1 MQEEPEKDKENEMVY
16 PTEPQP
22 EETAVETLDDQGLKQ
37 FLAIVKELGGIAKNY
52 ALIFVIP
59 IILTGM
65 YGYYKGTQVKPTYTA
80 KITFFLSEERPQV
93 PGFGGANSFANLLQ
107 TTNANFGNPKKLKEY
122 AFTEKVGSKM
132 LFKKYVF
139 RGREDYLA
147 NHYLRLMSGYKD
159 SYYKDF
165 TSVSDLN
172 IPDYLVFKNIL
183 KNIRTMVNIDYNE
196 AEIYSISVTSND
208 EEFSKLLCESFYDN
222 LIDYYIERA
231 TRKAKI
237 TVDFLEEK
245 LAYVKAQLENSE
257 FNLADYKDKANNL
270 VTFKADLN
278 ETRYIRNKTLLEGL
292 YSMTATALEG
302 SKTNLQSIMPL
313 FQTIDEPHLPL
324 QKDVVSTRNQ
334 FIMYMLIGA
343 FIDIIAIVIIYVRR
357 HHWASIK
364 ETIKSA

>member
-1 MQEEPEKDKENEMVY
+1 MQEELDKEKEDTNSAV
-16 PTEPQP
+16 PQQ
-22 EETAVETLDDQGLKQ
+22 EDAVAETIDDQGLKQ

-65 YGYYKGTQVKPTYTA
+65 YGYYKGTQVKPTYIA

-93 PGFGGANSFANLLQ
+93 PGVGSFTNLLQ

-165 TSVSDLN
+165 TSVNDLN

-183 KNIRTMVNIDYNE
+183 RSIRTMVNIDYNE

-278 ETRYIRNKTLLEGL
+278 ETRYVRNKALLEGL

-302 SKTNLQSIMPL
+302 SKTNMQSIMPL

-334 FIMYMLIGA
+334 FIMYMLIGLI
-343 FIDIIAIVIIYVRR
+343 IDIIAIAIIYVRR

>member
-1 MQEEPEKDKENEMVY
+1 MEEKEDIEIIHKTVEEEI
-16 PTEPQP
+16 EPIQD
-22 EETAVETLDDQGLKQ
+22 EGLKNVIKV
-37 FLAIVKELGGIAKNY
+37 LKELFIIARDY
-52 ALIFVIP
+52 LILLVIP
-59 IILTGM
+59 VILTGL
-65 YGYYKGTQVKPTYTA
+65 YGFYKGKQVKPTYTA
-80 KITFFLSEERPQV
+80 KITFFLSEERPQIA
-93 PGFGGANSFANLLQ
+93 GGGSFNNLLQ

-132 LFKKYVF
+132 VFKKYVF

-147 NHYLRLMSGYKD
+147 NHYLRLMSGYKQ
-159 SYYKDF
+159 SYFKEF
-165 TSVSDLN
+165 TSVKDMS
-172 IPDYLVFKNIL
+172 IPDYLVFKQIL
-183 KNIRTMVNIDYNE
+183 GGIRGMVSIDYNE
-196 AEIYSISVTSND
+196 AEIYSIAITSGD
-208 EEFSKLLCESFYDN
+208 EEFSKLLCECFYDN

-278 ETRYIRNKTLLEGL
+278 ETRYIRNKALLEGL
-292 YSMTATALEG
+292 YAQTATALEG

-324 QKDVVSTRNQ
+324 QKNVVSTRNQ
-334 FIMYMLIGA
+334 LIMYMLIGVLMDI
-343 FIDIIAIVIIYVRR
+343 FIIAGVYFKR
-357 HHWASIK
+357 HYWKQVNAMVK
-364 ETIKSA
+364 GA

>member
-1 MQEEPEKDKENEMVY
+1 MQETEEIESVAQNSGQENVEVEPIE
-16 PTEPQP
+16 
-22 EETAVETLDDQGLKQ
+22 DQGLKQ
-37 FLAIVKELGGIAKNY
+37 FLAVLKEIYGIIKSY
-52 ALIFVIP
+52 AVIFVIP
-59 IILTGM
+59 VIITGL

-80 KITFFLSEERPQV
+80 KITFLLSEERPQV
-93 PGFGGANSFANLLQ
+93 PGFGGNNNFANLLQ
-107 TTNANFGNPKKLKEY
+107 TTNTAFANPKKLKEY

-132 LFKKYVF
+132 VFKKYVF

-147 NHYLRLMSGYKD
+147 NHYLRLMSGYKE
-159 SYYKDF
+159 SYFKDF
-165 TSVSDLN
+165 TTVNDMS
-172 IPDYLVFKNIL
+172 IPDYLIFKQIL
-183 KNIRTMVNIDYNE
+183 RGIREMVSIDYNE
-196 AEIYSISVTSND
+196 AEIYSITTTSGD
-208 EEFSKLLCESFYDN
+208 EEFSKLLCEGFYDN
-222 LIDYYIERA
+222 LTDYYIERA

-278 ETRYIRNKTLLEGL
+278 ETRYMRNKGLLEGL

-324 QKDVVSTRNQ
+324 QKNVVSTRNQ
-334 FIMYMLIGA
+334 FIMFMFIGV
-343 FIDIIAIVIIYVRR
+343 FIDLIAIAVIYVRR

-364 ETIKSA
+364 ETVKSA

>member
-1 MQEEPEKDKENEMVY
+1 MQDPEEIKPTVPEVTEEVQEEDS
-16 PTEPQP
+16 
-22 EETAVETLDDQGLKQ
+22 DQGLKQ
-37 FLAIVKELGGIAKNY
+37 FLAIIKEILGIIKSY
-52 ALIFVIP
+52 ALLFIIP
-59 IILTGM
+59 VILTGL

-80 KITFFLSEERPQV
+80 RITFFLSEERPQV
-93 PGFGGANSFANLLQ
+93 PGFGGNNNFSNLLQ

-132 LFKKYVF
+132 VFKKYVF

-147 NHYLRLMSGYKD
+147 NHYLRLMSGYKS
-159 SYYKDF
+159 SYFKDF
-165 TSVSDLN
+165 TTVNDMS
-172 IPDYLVFKNIL
+172 IPDYLVFKQIL
-183 KNIRTMVNIDYNE
+183 KGIREMVTIDYNE
-196 AEIYSISVTSND
+196 AEIYSISITSGD

-278 ETRYIRNKTLLEGL
+278 ETRYIRNKALLEGL

-324 QKDVVSTRNQ
+324 QKNVVSTRNQ
-334 FIMYMLIGA
+334 FIMFMFLGV
-343 FIDIIAIVIIYVRR
+343 FIDILAIAGIYVRR
-357 HHWASIK
+357 HHWESIK
-364 ETIKSA
+364 QTVESA

>member
-1 MQEEPEKDKENEMVY
+1 MQEKEEI
-16 PTEPQP
+16 
-22 EETAVETLDDQGLKQ
+22 ETINQELNISEGKILDEDQGLKQ
-37 FLAIVKELGGIAKNY
+37 FLAIGKEIFGIIKIY
-52 ALIFVIP
+52 ALFFVIP
-59 IILTGM
+59 IILMGLF
-65 YGYYKGTQVKPTYTA
+65 GYYKGTQVKPTYTA

-93 PGFGGANSFANLLQ
+93 PGFGGNNNFSNLLQ
-107 TTNANFGNPKKLKEY
+107 TTNTAFANPKKLKEY

-132 LFKKYVF
+132 VFKKYAF

-159 SYYKDF
+159 SYFKDF
-165 TSVSDLN
+165 TSVNEMS
-172 IPDYLVFKNIL
+172 IPDYLVFKQIL
-183 KNIRTMVNIDYNE
+183 KGIRDLVSIDYNE
-196 AEIYSISVTSND
+196 AEIYSITITSGD
-208 EEFSKLLCESFYDN
+208 EEFSKLLCEGFYDN
-222 LIDYYIERA
+222 LTDYYIERA

-278 ETRYIRNKTLLEGL
+278 ETRYIRNKALLEGL

-324 QKDVVSTRNQ
+324 QKNVVSTRNQ
-334 FIMYMLIGA
+334 LLMYMFIGV
-343 FIDIIAIVIIYVRR
+343 FIDILIIAVIYVRR
-357 HHWASIK
+357 HFWASIK
-364 ETIKSA
+364 ETVKSA

>member
-1 MQEEPEKDKENEMVY
+1 MEPQETEDKE
-16 PTEPQP
+16 PLLPQQETP
-22 EETAVETLDDQGLKQ
+22 ETKVEISGDEGLKQ
-37 FLAIVKELGGIAKNY
+37 FLAIGKELLGIIRSY

-59 IILTGM
+59 IILTGL

-93 PGFGGANSFANLLQ
+93 PGFGGASNFSNLLQ

-147 NHYLRLMSGYKD
+147 NHYLRLMSGYKS
-159 SYYKDF
+159 SYFKDF
-165 TSVSDLN
+165 TTVNDMS
-172 IPDYLVFKNIL
+172 IPDYLVFKQVL
-183 KNIRTMVNIDYNE
+183 ARIRTMVSIDYNE
-196 AEIYSISVTSND
+196 AEIYSITVVSGD

-257 FNLADYKDKANNL
+257 FNLADYKDRANNL

-278 ETRYIRNKTLLEGL
+278 ETRYIRNKGLLEGL

-313 FQTIDEPHLPL
+313 FQTVDEPHLPL
-324 QKDVVSTRNQ
+324 QKDVVSTKNQ
-334 FIMYMLIGA
+334 FIMYMFIGV
-343 FIDIIAIVIIYVRR
+343 FIDVIAVAIIYIRR

-364 ETIKSA
+364 ATVKSA